1 MKFSI
6 IFKQS
11 LQRFRFVDVEADNF
25 DALVVENQAKTF
37 GMDTPLVYGVID
49 WDAQKVV
56 PASMAGDGRV
66 FEVPDGD
73 FGELTPA
80 EYFEEQSA

>member
-6 IFKQS
+6 IFKEP
-11 LQRFRFVDVEADNF
+11 LQRFRFVDVEAESF
-25 DALVVENQAKTF
+25 DALVINDQAKTF
-37 GMDTPLVYGVID
+37 GMKTPFVYGVID

-56 PASMAGDGRV
+56 PASMGGDGRV

-80 EYFEEQSA
+80 EYFEDLG

>member
-6 IFKQS
+6 IFKEP
-11 LQRFRFVDVEADNF
+11 LQRFRFVDVEAESF
-25 DALVVENQAKTF
+25 DALAINDQAKTF
-37 GMDTPLVYGVID
+37 GMKTPLVYGVID

-56 PASMAGDGRV
+56 PASMGGDGRV

-80 EYFEEQSA
+80 EYFEEQS